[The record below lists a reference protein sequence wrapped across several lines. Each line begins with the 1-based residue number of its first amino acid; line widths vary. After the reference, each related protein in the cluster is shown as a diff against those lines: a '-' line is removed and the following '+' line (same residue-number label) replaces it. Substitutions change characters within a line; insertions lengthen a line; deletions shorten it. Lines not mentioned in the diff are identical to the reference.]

1 MRKFTRPNSSRSNSD
16 SKPFNSEGRRQ
27 DSQPSSARFERKP
40 RPDTR
45 GVDAPQKLKTF
56 APQSREMP
64 VRAIFKGRVDA
75 DSQPHIRRNNHF
87 KDRDSSLQESRGNYY
102 QDRDRDSSQQESRGN
117 YYQDRDRDS
126 SPQPTRNNFRD
137 RDSSPQPARNNFRD
151 RDSSPQPARNNFRDR
166 DSSPQPARNNF
177 RDRDNSPQP
186 ARNNFRDRDSSP
198 QESRGNYYKD
208 KDKDRDS
215 SPQESRGNYY
225 KDKDKDKDRDRDSSP
240 QEFRGNHFRDRDKDR
255 DTRPVDSASNTVVQP
270 DTDTDM
276 IYGRHAVQAAL
287 ETNQVLNRIW
297 VVPHL
302 RYDPRFHSL
311 LTEAKANG
319 SIIDEVDDLRLDY
332 ITRKANHQGVAAQV
346 SAYEYLDLSELIAKA
361 KSACEDPVIVVA
373 EGLNDPHNLG
383 AIVRTAEALGAQGMV
398 IPQRRAVGI
407 TSAVRKVAA
416 GALESLPVARVV
428 NLNRALEELKEAGF
442 WIYGT
447 AAGVGQSVETIKFSG
462 PTVLVV
468 GGEAD
473 GLSLLIQRSCDGLV
487 SIPLRGKTPSLN
499 VSVATGMA
507 LYEIYRQRG
516 PKKFHVHGS

>member
-16 SKPFNSEGRRQ
+16 SKPFKSEGRRQ

-45 GVDAPQKLKTF
+45 GVDAPQKRSTF
-56 APQSREMP
+56 APESREMP
-64 VRAIFKGRVDA
+64 VRAIFKRRVDS
-75 DSQPHIRRNNHF
+75 DSQPSLRRNNTF
-87 KDRDSSLQESRGNYY
+87 QDRDSSPQESRGNYY
-102 QDRDRDSSQQESRGN
+102 QDRDSSPQPARN
-117 YYQDRDRDS
+117 NFRDRDRDS
-126 SPQPTRNNFRD
+126 SPQPVRNNFRDRDRDRDSSPQPVRNNFRDRDRD

-151 RDSSPQPARNNFRDR
+151 RDR
-166 DSSPQPARNNF
+166 DSRA
-177 RDRDNSPQP
+177 
-186 ARNNFRDRDSSP
+186 

-208 KDKDRDS
+208 RDKD
-215 SPQESRGNYY
+215 N
-225 KDKDKDKDRDRDSSP
+225 SP

-270 DTDTDM
+270 DADTDM

-383 AIVRTAEALGAQGMV
+383 AIIRTAEALGSQGMV
-398 IPQRRAVGI
+398 IPQRRAVGV

-447 AAGVGQSVETIKFSG
+447 AAGVGQSLETVKFSG

-473 GLSLLIQRSCDGLV
+473 GLSLLIQRACDGLV
-487 SIPLRGKTPSLN
+487 SIPLRGNTPSLN

>member
-1 MRKFTRPNSSRSNSD
+1 MRKFTKPNFSRSNSD
-16 SKPFNSEGRRQ
+16 SKPFKSEGRRQ
-27 DSQPSSARFERKP
+27 DSQPSSPRFERKP

-45 GVDAPQKLKTF
+45 GVDAPQKRSTF

-64 VRAIFKGRVDA
+64 VRAIFKRRVDS
-75 DSQPHIRRNNHF
+75 DGQPDIRRNNHF
-87 KDRDSSLQESRGNYY
+87 KDRDSSP
-102 QDRDRDSSQQESRGN
+102 QESRGN

-126 SPQPTRNNFRD
+126 SPQPARNNFRDRD

-151 RDSSPQPARNNFRDR
+151 RDR

-177 RDRDNSPQP
+177 RD
-186 ARNNFRDRDSSP
+186 RDRDSSP

-208 KDKDRDS
+208 RDKD
-215 SPQESRGNYY
+215 N
-225 KDKDKDKDRDRDSSP
+225 SP

-270 DTDTDM
+270 DADTDDM

-383 AIVRTAEALGAQGMV
+383 AIIRTAEALGSQGMV

-447 AAGVGQSVETIKFSG
+447 AAGVGQSIETVKFSG

-473 GLSLLIQRSCDGLV
+473 GLSLLIQRGCDGLV
-487 SIPLRGKTPSLN
+487 SIPLRGHTPSLN

>member
-1 MRKFTRPNSSRSNSD
+1 MNASPVPTLAQQTPLKSDRPFRPNPEKCPCEQFSNGESIPTANRPPAEIISPTETETETD
-16 SKPFNSEGRRQ
+16 TAARGQPATISETETAAR
-27 DSQPSSARFERKP
+27 SQPATISE
-40 RPDTR
+40 
-45 GVDAPQKLKTF
+45 
-56 APQSREMP
+56 
-64 VRAIFKGRVDA
+64 
-75 DSQPHIRRNNHF
+75 
-87 KDRDSSLQESRGNYY
+87 
-102 QDRDRDSSQQESRGN
+102 
-117 YYQDRDRDS
+117 
-126 SPQPTRNNFRD
+126 NFRD
-137 RDSSPQPARNNFRD
+137 RDGSPQPARNNFRD
-151 RDSSPQPARNNFRDR
+151 RDGSPQPARNNFRDR
-166 DSSPQPARNNF
+166 N
-177 RDRDNSPQP
+177 
-186 ARNNFRDRDSSP
+186 RDSSP

-208 KDKDRDS
+208 RDK
-215 SPQESRGNYY
+215 N
-225 KDKDKDKDRDRDSSP
+225 RDRDSSP
-240 QEFRGNHFRDRDKDR
+240 PEFRGNHFRDRDKDR
-255 DTRPVDSASNTVVQP
+255 DTRPVDTNSNTVVQP
-270 DTDTDM
+270 DADTDDM

-287 ETNQVLNRIW
+287 ESNQVLNRIW

-346 SAYEYLDLSELIAKA
+346 SAYEYLDLSELIAQAKA
-361 KSACEDPVIVVA
+361 ACADPVIVVA

-383 AIVRTAEALGAQGMV
+383 AIIRTAEALGAQGMV

-407 TSAVRKVAA
+407 TSAVRKVSA

-447 AAGVGQSVETIKFSG
+447 AAGVGDSLETINFSG

-473 GLSLLIQRSCDGLV
+473 GLSLLIQRGCDGLV

-516 PKKFHVHGS
+516 PKKFHVHG

>member
-16 SKPFNSEGRRQ
+16 SKPFNREGGRQ

-45 GVDAPQKLKTF
+45 GIDAPQKRSTF
-56 APQSREMP
+56 SSQSREMP
-64 VRAIFKGRVDA
+64 VRSIYKRNVDGDSQPSLRKNHYKDRDA
-75 DSQPHIRRNNHF
+75 DSSP
-87 KDRDSSLQESRGNYY
+87 QESRGNYY
-102 QDRDRDSSQQESRGN
+102 RDRD
-117 YYQDRDRDS
+117 
-126 SPQPTRNNFRD
+126 RD

-151 RDSSPQPARNNFRDR
+151 RDRDRDSSPQPPRNNFRDRDRDTDGYSSPQPPRNNFRDRDRDRDTDRSSSPQPARNNFRDR
-166 DSSPQPARNNF
+166 DRSSSPQPARNNF
-177 RDRDNSPQP
+177 RDRN
-186 ARNNFRDRDSSP
+186 RDSSP

-208 KDKDRDS
+208 RDKSS
-215 SPQESRGNYY
+215 SP
-225 KDKDKDKDRDRDSSP
+225 P
-240 QEFRGNHFRDRDKDR
+240 EFRGNHFRDRDKDR
-255 DTRPVDSASNTVVQP
+255 DTRPVDTASNTVVQP
-270 DTDTDM
+270 DADTDDM

-287 ETNQVLNRIW
+287 EANQVLNRIW

-346 SAYEYLDLSELIAKA
+346 SAYEYLDLSELIAQAKA
-361 KSACEDPVIVVA
+361 ACEDPVIVVA

-383 AIVRTAEALGAQGMV
+383 AIIRTAEALGAQGMV
-398 IPQRRAVGI
+398 IPQRRAVGV

-416 GALESLPVARVV
+416 GALESLPVSRVV

-447 AAGVGQSVETIKFSG
+447 AAGVGDSVEKINFSG

-473 GLSLLIQRSCDGLV
+473 GLSLLIQRGCDGLV

>member
-16 SKPFNSEGRRQ
+16 SKPWSSEGRRQ

-45 GVDAPQKLKTF
+45 PTDAPQKRSTF
-56 APQSREMP
+56 SPQSREMP
-64 VRAIFKGRVDA
+64 VRAIFKRRVDS
-75 DSQPHIRRNNHF
+75 DSQPTGRNNF
-87 KDRDSSLQESRGNYY
+87 P
-102 QDRDRDSSQQESRGN
+102 DRDRDGDG
-117 YYQDRDRDS
+117 YS
-126 SPQPTRNNFRD
+126 SPR
-137 RDSSPQPARNNFRD
+137 PARNNFRD

-166 DSSPQPARNNF
+166 DGSPQPARNNF
-177 RDRDNSPQP
+177 RDRDGSPQP
-186 ARNNFRDRDSSP
+186 ARNNFRDRDGSPQPARNNFRDRNRDSSP

-208 KDKDRDS
+208 RDK
-215 SPQESRGNYY
+215 N
-225 KDKDKDKDRDRDSSP
+225 RDRDSSP
-240 QEFRGNHFRDRDKDR
+240 PEFRGNHFRDRDKDR
-255 DTRPVDSASNTVVQP
+255 DTRPVDTNSNTVVQP
-270 DTDTDM
+270 DADTDDM

-287 ETNQVLNRIW
+287 ESNQVLNRIW

-346 SAYEYLDLSELIAKA
+346 SAYEYLDLSELIAQAKA
-361 KSACEDPVIVVA
+361 ACADPVIVVA

-383 AIVRTAEALGAQGMV
+383 AIIRTAEALGAQGMV

-407 TSAVRKVAA
+407 TSAVRKVSA

-447 AAGVGQSVETIKFSG
+447 AAGVGDSLETINFSG

-473 GLSLLIQRSCDGLV
+473 GLSLLIQRGCDGLV

-516 PKKFHVHGS
+516 PKKFHVHG

>member
-1 MRKFTRPNSSRSNSD
+1 MRKFTKPNFSRSNSD
-16 SKPFNSEGRRQ
+16 SKPFKSEGRRQ
-27 DSQPSSARFERKP
+27 DSQPSSPRFERKP

-45 GVDAPQKLKTF
+45 GVDAPQKRSTF

-64 VRAIFKGRVDA
+64 VRAIFKRRA
-75 DSQPHIRRNNHF
+75 DSDGQPDIRRNNHF
-87 KDRDSSLQESRGNYY
+87 KDRDSSP
-102 QDRDRDSSQQESRGN
+102 QESRGN

-126 SPQPTRNNFRD
+126 SPQPARNNFRDRDRDSSPQPARNDFRDRD

-151 RDSSPQPARNNFRDR
+151 RDR

-177 RDRDNSPQP
+177 RDRDRDSSPQP

-208 KDKDRDS
+208 RDKD
-215 SPQESRGNYY
+215 N
-225 KDKDKDKDRDRDSSP
+225 SP

-270 DTDTDM
+270 DADTDDM

-383 AIVRTAEALGAQGMV
+383 AIIRTAEALGSQGMV

-447 AAGVGQSVETIKFSG
+447 AAGVGQSIETVKFSG

-473 GLSLLIQRSCDGLV
+473 GLSLLIQRGCDGLV
-487 SIPLRGKTPSLN
+487 SIPLRGHTPSLN

>member
-16 SKPFNSEGRRQ
+16 SKPFKSEGRRQ
-27 DSQPSSARFERKP
+27 DSQPSSPRFERKP

-45 GVDAPQKLKTF
+45 GVDAPQKRSTF

-64 VRAIFKGRVDA
+64 VRAIFKRRVDS
-75 DSQPHIRRNNHF
+75 DGQPDIRKNNHF
-87 KDRDSSLQESRGNYY
+87 KDRDSSP
-102 QDRDRDSSQQESRGN
+102 QESRGN

-126 SPQPTRNNFRD
+126 SPQPARNNFRDRD

-151 RDSSPQPARNNFRDR
+151 RDRDRDR

-177 RDRDNSPQP
+177 RDRDRDRDSSPQP
-186 ARNNFRDRDSSP
+186 ARNNFRDRNSSP

-208 KDKDRDS
+208 RDKD
-215 SPQESRGNYY
+215 N
-225 KDKDKDKDRDRDSSP
+225 SP

-255 DTRPVDSASNTVVQP
+255 DTRPVDTASNTVVQP
-270 DTDTDM
+270 DADTDDM

-346 SAYEYLDLSELIAKA
+346 SAYEYLDLGELIAKA

-383 AIVRTAEALGAQGMV
+383 AIIRTAEALGSQGMV
-398 IPQRRAVGI
+398 IPQRRAVGV

-447 AAGVGQSVETIKFSG
+447 AAGVGQSIETVKFSG

-473 GLSLLIQRSCDGLV
+473 GLSLLIQRGCDGLV
-487 SIPLRGKTPSLN
+487 SIPLRGHTPSLN

>member
-1 MRKFTRPNSSRSNSD
+1 MRKFTKPNSSRSNSD
-16 SKPFNSEGRRQ
+16 SKPFRSEGRRQ
-27 DSQPSSARFERKP
+27 DSQSSSPRFERKP
-40 RPDTR
+40 SPDTR
-45 GVDAPQKLKTF
+45 GVEAPQKRSTF
-56 APQSREMP
+56 SPQSREMP
-64 VRAIFKGRVDA
+64 VRAIFKRNVDG
-75 DSQPHIRRNNHF
+75 DGQPSARRQF
-87 KDRDSSLQESRGNYY
+87 KDRDGDSSPQESRGNFYR
-102 QDRDRDSSQQESRGN
+102 DRDRD
-117 YYQDRDRDS
+117 RDGERDGY
-126 SPQPTRNNFRD
+126 
-137 RDSSPQPARNNFRD
+137 SSPQPARNNFRD

-177 RDRDNSPQP
+177 RDRDRDGYSSPQP
-186 ARNNFRDRDSSP
+186 ARNNFRDRDRDGYSSP
-198 QESRGNYYKD
+198 QPARNNFRDRDRD
-208 KDKDRDS
+208 KNRDS
-215 SPQESRGNYY
+215 SPQDSRGNFY
-225 KDKDKDKDRDRDSSP
+225 KDRDKDKNRDGDSSP
-240 QEFRGNHFRDRDKDR
+240 REFRGYHFRDRDKET
-255 DTRPVDSASNTVVQP
+255 DTRPVDTASNTVVQP
-270 DTDTDM
+270 DANTDDM

-287 ETNQVLNRIW
+287 ESNQVLNRIW

-346 SAYEYLDLSELIAKA
+346 SAYEYLDLSELIANAKA
-361 KSACEDPVIVVA
+361 ACPDPVIVVA

-383 AIVRTAEALGAQGMV
+383 AIVRTAEALGTQGIV

-416 GALESLPVARVV
+416 GALENLPVARVV

-447 AAGVGQSVETIKFSG
+447 AAGVGDSVETIKFSG

-473 GLSLLIQRSCDGLV
+473 GLSLLIQRGCDGLV

-516 PKKFHVHGS
+516 PKKFYVHGS

>member
-16 SKPFNSEGRRQ
+16 SKPFKSEGRRQ

-45 GVDAPQKLKTF
+45 GVDAPQKRSTF

-64 VRAIFKGRVDA
+64 VRAIFKRRVDS

-87 KDRDSSLQESRGNYY
+87 KDRDSSP
-102 QDRDRDSSQQESRGN
+102 QESRGN

-126 SPQPTRNNFRD
+126 SPQ
-137 RDSSPQPARNNFRD
+137 
-151 RDSSPQPARNNFRDR
+151 
-166 DSSPQPARNNF
+166 
-177 RDRDNSPQP
+177 
-186 ARNNFRDRDSSP
+186 
-198 QESRGNYYKD
+198 ESRGNYYQ
-208 KDKDRDS
+208 DR
-215 SPQESRGNYY
+215 
-225 KDKDKDKDRDRDSSP
+225 DRDRDSSP

-346 SAYEYLDLSELIAKA
+346 SAYEYLDLTELIAKA

-383 AIVRTAEALGAQGMV
+383 AIVRTAEALGVQGMV

-473 GLSLLIQRSCDGLV
+473 GLSLLIQRGCDGLV

>member
-1 MRKFTRPNSSRSNSD
+1 MRKFTKPNFSRSNSD
-16 SKPFNSEGRRQ
+16 SKPFKSEGRRQ
-27 DSQPSSARFERKP
+27 DSQPSSPRFERKP

-45 GVDAPQKLKTF
+45 PGDAPQKRSTF

-64 VRAIFKGRVDA
+64 VRAIFKRRVDS
-75 DSQPHIRRNNHF
+75 DSQPEIRRNNHF
-87 KDRDSSLQESRGNYY
+87 KDRDSSP
-102 QDRDRDSSQQESRGN
+102 QESRGN

-126 SPQPTRNNFRD
+126 SPQPARNNFRDRD

-151 RDSSPQPARNNFRDR
+151 RN
-166 DSSPQPARNNF
+166 
-177 RDRDNSPQP
+177 
-186 ARNNFRDRDSSP
+186 RDSSP

-208 KDKDRDS
+208 RDKD
-215 SPQESRGNYY
+215 N
-225 KDKDKDKDRDRDSSP
+225 SP

-255 DTRPVDSASNTVVQP
+255 DTRPVDTASNTVVQP
-270 DTDTDM
+270 DADTDDM

-383 AIVRTAEALGAQGMV
+383 AIIRTAEALGSQGMV

-447 AAGVGQSVETIKFSG
+447 AAGVGQSIETVKFSG

-473 GLSLLIQRSCDGLV
+473 GLSLLIQRGCDGLV
-487 SIPLRGKTPSLN
+487 SIPLRGHTPSLN

>member
-16 SKPFNSEGRRQ
+16 SKPFKSEGRRQ
-27 DSQPSSARFERKP
+27 DSQPSSPRFERKP

-45 GVDAPQKLKTF
+45 GVDAPQKRSTF

-64 VRAIFKGRVDA
+64 VRAIFKRRVDA
-75 DSQPHIRRNNHF
+75 DGQPEIRRNNHF
-87 KDRDSSLQESRGNYY
+87 KDRDSSP
-102 QDRDRDSSQQESRGN
+102 QESRGN

-126 SPQPTRNNFRD
+126 SPQPARNNFRDRDRDSSPQPVRNNFRDRDRDRD

-151 RDSSPQPARNNFRDR
+151 RDR

-177 RDRDNSPQP
+177 RDRN
-186 ARNNFRDRDSSP
+186 RDSSP

-208 KDKDRDS
+208 RDKD
-215 SPQESRGNYY
+215 N
-225 KDKDKDKDRDRDSSP
+225 SP

-255 DTRPVDSASNTVVQP
+255 DTRPVDTASNTVVQP
-270 DTDTDM
+270 DADTDDM

-383 AIVRTAEALGAQGMV
+383 AIIRTAEALGAQGMV

-447 AAGVGQSVETIKFSG
+447 AAGVGDSVETVKFSG

-473 GLSLLIQRSCDGLV
+473 GLSLLIQRGCDGLV
-487 SIPLRGKTPSLN
+487 SIPLRGHTPSLN

>member
-1 MRKFTRPNSSRSNSD
+1 MRKFTKPSSSRSNSD
-16 SKPFNSEGRRQ
+16 SKPFKSEGRRQ
-27 DSQPSSARFERKP
+27 DSQPSSPRFERKP

-45 GVDAPQKLKTF
+45 GVDAPQKRSTF

-64 VRAIFKGRVDA
+64 VRAIFKRRA
-75 DSQPHIRRNNHF
+75 NSDSQPEIRRNNHF
-87 KDRDSSLQESRGNYY
+87 KDRDSSPQESRGNYY
-102 QDRDRDSSQQESRGN
+102 QDRDRDRDSSPQPVRN
-117 YYQDRDRDS
+117 NFRDRDS
-126 SPQPTRNNFRD
+126 SPQPVRNNFRDRDSSPQPVRNNFRD

-151 RDSSPQPARNNFRDR
+151 RDSSPQESRGNYYKD
-166 DSSPQPARNNF
+166 
-177 RDRDNSPQP
+177 
-186 ARNNFRDRDSSP
+186 RDRDSSP
-198 QESRGNYYKD
+198 QESRGNYY
-208 KDKDRDS
+208 
-215 SPQESRGNYY
+215 
-225 KDKDKDKDRDRDSSP
+225 KDKDRDRDSSP

-255 DTRPVDSASNTVVQP
+255 DTRPVDTASNTVVQP

-383 AIVRTAEALGAQGMV
+383 AIIRTAEALGSQGMV

-447 AAGVGQSVETIKFSG
+447 AAGVGDSVETIKFSG

-473 GLSLLIQRSCDGLV
+473 GLSLLIQRGCDGLV

>member
-1 MRKFTRPNSSRSNSD
+1 MRKFTKPNFSRSSRPNSD
-16 SKPFNSEGRRQ
+16 SKPFKSEGRRQ
-27 DSQPSSARFERKP
+27 DSPPSFPRFERKP
-40 RPDTR
+40 RPDSR
-45 GVDAPQKLKTF
+45 PGVDAPQKRSTF
-56 APQSREMP
+56 SPQSREMP
-64 VRAIFKGRVDA
+64 VRSVFKRRVDS
-75 DSQPHIRRNNHF
+75 DSQPSIRRNNF
-87 KDRDSSLQESRGNYY
+87 
-102 QDRDRDSSQQESRGN
+102 QDRD
-117 YYQDRDRDS
+117 
-126 SPQPTRNNFRD
+126 RD

-151 RDSSPQPARNNFRDR
+151 RDSSPQESRGNFYKDRN
-166 DSSPQPARNNF
+166 
-177 RDRDNSPQP
+177 
-186 ARNNFRDRDSSP
+186 RDSSP
-198 QESRGNYYKD
+198 QESRGNYY
-208 KDKDRDS
+208 
-215 SPQESRGNYY
+215 
-225 KDKDKDKDRDRDSSP
+225 KDRDRDSSP

-255 DTRPVDSASNTVVQP
+255 DTRPVDSFSNTVVQP
-270 DTDTDM
+270 DADSDM

-287 ETNQVLNRIW
+287 EANQVINRIW

-346 SAYEYLDLSELIAKA
+346 SAHEYLDLSELIAKA
-361 KSACEDPVIVVA
+361 KSACADPVIVVA

-383 AIVRTAEALGAQGMV
+383 AIIRTAEALGTQGMV

-447 AAGVGQSVETIKFSG
+447 AAGVGDSLETVKFSG

-473 GLSLLIQRSCDGLV
+473 GLSLLIQRGCDGLV
-487 SIPLRGKTPSLN
+487 SIPLRGNTPSLN

>member
-16 SKPFNSEGRRQ
+16 SKPFQSEGRRQ
-27 DSQPSSARFERKP
+27 DSQPSSSRFERKP

-45 GVDAPQKLKTF
+45 GVDAPQKRSTF

-64 VRAIFKGRVDA
+64 VRAIFKRRVDS
-75 DSQPHIRRNNHF
+75 DSQPDIRRNNHF
-87 KDRDSSLQESRGNYY
+87 TDRDSSP
-102 QDRDRDSSQQESRGN
+102 QESRGN

-126 SPQPTRNNFRD
+126 SPQPARHNFRDRNRD
-137 RDSSPQPARNNFRD
+137 RDSSPQPARHNFRDRD
-151 RDSSPQPARNNFRDR
+151 RDSSPQPARHNFRDR
-166 DSSPQPARNNF
+166 D
-177 RDRDNSPQP
+177 
-186 ARNNFRDRDSSP
+186 RDRDSSP
-198 QESRGNYYKD
+198 QESRSNYY
-208 KDKDRDS
+208 
-215 SPQESRGNYY
+215 
-225 KDKDKDKDRDRDSSP
+225 KDRDRDSSP

-255 DTRPVDSASNTVVQP
+255 DTRPVDTASNTVVQP
-270 DTDTDM
+270 DADTDDM

-383 AIVRTAEALGAQGMV
+383 AIIRTAEALGAQGMV

-447 AAGVGQSVETIKFSG
+447 AAGVGQSLETVNFSG
-462 PTVLVV
+462 ATVLVV

-473 GLSLLIQRSCDGLV
+473 GLSLLIQRGCDGLV
-487 SIPLRGKTPSLN
+487 SIPLRGHTPSLN

-516 PKKFHVHGS
+516 PKKFHVHRS

>member
-16 SKPFNSEGRRQ
+16 SKPFKSEGRRQ

-45 GVDAPQKLKTF
+45 GVDAPQKRSTL

-64 VRAIFKGRVDA
+64 VRAIFKRRVDA

-87 KDRDSSLQESRGNYY
+87 KDRDSSPQESRGNYY
-102 QDRDRDSSQQESRGN
+102 KDKN
-117 YYQDRDRDS
+117 
-126 SPQPTRNNFRD
+126 
-137 RDSSPQPARNNFRD
+137 
-151 RDSSPQPARNNFRDR
+151 
-166 DSSPQPARNNF
+166 
-177 RDRDNSPQP
+177 
-186 ARNNFRDRDSSP
+186 RDRDSSP

-208 KDKDRDS
+208 KDKDR
-215 SPQESRGNYY
+215 
-225 KDKDKDKDRDRDSSP
+225 DRDRDSSP

-255 DTRPVDSASNTVVQP
+255 DSRPVDSASNTVVQP

-346 SAYEYLDLSELIAKA
+346 SAYEYLDLTELIAKA

-383 AIVRTAEALGAQGMV
+383 AIVRTAEALGCQGMV

-447 AAGVGQSVETIKFSG
+447 AAGVGDSVETIKFSG

-473 GLSLLIQRSCDGLV
+473 GLSLLIQRGCDGLV

>member
-1 MRKFTRPNSSRSNSD
+1 MRKFTKPNFSRSNSD
-16 SKPFNSEGRRQ
+16 SKPFKSEGRRQ
-27 DSQPSSARFERKP
+27 DSQPSSPRFERKP

-45 GVDAPQKLKTF
+45 GVDAPQKRSTF

-64 VRAIFKGRVDA
+64 VRAIFKRRVDS
-75 DSQPHIRRNNHF
+75 DSQPEIRRNNHF
-87 KDRDSSLQESRGNYY
+87 KDRDSSP
-102 QDRDRDSSQQESRGN
+102 QESRGN

-126 SPQPTRNNFRD
+126 SPQPARNNFRDRD

-151 RDSSPQPARNNFRDR
+151 RDRDSSPQPARNNFRDRDRDRDR

-177 RDRDNSPQP
+177 RDRN
-186 ARNNFRDRDSSP
+186 RDSSP

-208 KDKDRDS
+208 RDKD
-215 SPQESRGNYY
+215 N
-225 KDKDKDKDRDRDSSP
+225 SP

-255 DTRPVDSASNTVVQP
+255 DTRPVDTASNTVVQP
-270 DTDTDM
+270 DADTDDM

-383 AIVRTAEALGAQGMV
+383 AIIRTAEALGSQGMV

-447 AAGVGQSVETIKFSG
+447 AAGVGQSIETVKFSG

-473 GLSLLIQRSCDGLV
+473 GLSLLIQRGCDGLV
-487 SIPLRGKTPSLN
+487 SIPLRGQTPSLN

>member
-1 MRKFTRPNSSRSNSD
+1 LIRQFFCFANQKSQIKNRFDCHKKPMRKFTRPNSSRSNSD
-16 SKPFNSEGRRQ
+16 SKPFKSEGRRQ

-40 RPDTR
+40 RPETR
-45 GVDAPQKLKTF
+45 GVDAPQKRSTF

-87 KDRDSSLQESRGNYY
+87 KDRDSSP
-102 QDRDRDSSQQESRGN
+102 QESRGN

-126 SPQPTRNNFRD
+126 SPQESRGNYYQDRD

-177 RDRDNSPQP
+177 RDRD
-186 ARNNFRDRDSSP
+186 SSP

-208 KDKDRDS
+208 KDR
-215 SPQESRGNYY
+215 
-225 KDKDKDKDRDRDSSP
+225 DRDRDSSP
-240 QEFRGNHFRDRDKDR
+240 QEFRGSHFRDRDKDR

-346 SAYEYLDLSELIAKA
+346 SAYEYLDLTELIAKA

-383 AIVRTAEALGAQGMV
+383 AIVRTAEALGCQGMV

-473 GLSLLIQRSCDGLV
+473 GLSLLIQRGCDGLV

>member
-1 MRKFTRPNSSRSNSD
+1 MRKFTRPNFSRPNSD
-16 SKPFNSEGRRQ
+16 SKPFKSEGRRQ
-27 DSQPSSARFERKP
+27 DSQPSSPRFERKP

-45 GVDAPQKLKTF
+45 GVDAPQKRSTF
-56 APQSREMP
+56 SPQPREMP
-64 VRAIFKGRVDA
+64 VVRSIFKRRVDS
-75 DSQPHIRRNNHF
+75 DSQPSILRNNPF
-87 KDRDSSLQESRGNYY
+87 KDRDGDG
-102 QDRDRDSSQQESRGN
+102 DRDG
-117 YYQDRDRDS
+117 Y
-126 SPQPTRNNFRD
+126 
-137 RDSSPQPARNNFRD
+137 SSPQPARNNFRD

-166 DSSPQPARNNF
+166 DSSPQE
-177 RDRDNSPQP
+177 S
-186 ARNNFRDRDSSP
+186 RNNFRDRDSSP
-198 QESRGNYYKD
+198 QESRGNFYKD
-208 KDKDRDS
+208 RNRDS

-225 KDKDKDKDRDRDSSP
+225 KDRDNDRDSSP
-240 QEFRGNHFRDRDKDR
+240 PEFRGNHFRDRDKDR

-270 DTDTDM
+270 DTDSDM

-287 ETNQVLNRIW
+287 ETNQVINRIW

-361 KSACEDPVIVVA
+361 KSACADPVIVVA

-383 AIVRTAEALGAQGMV
+383 AIIRTAEALGTQGMV

-447 AAGVGQSVETIKFSG
+447 AAGVGDSVETIKFSG

-473 GLSLLIQRSCDGLV
+473 GLSLLIQRGCDGLV
-487 SIPLRGKTPSLN
+487 SIPLRGNTPSLN

>member
-1 MRKFTRPNSSRSNSD
+1 MRKFTKPNFSRSNSD
-16 SKPFNSEGRRQ
+16 SKPFKSEGRRQ
-27 DSQPSSARFERKP
+27 DSQPSSPRFERKP

-45 GVDAPQKLKTF
+45 GVDAPQKRSTF

-64 VRAIFKGRVDA
+64 VRAIFKRRVDS
-75 DSQPHIRRNNHF
+75 DGQPDIRRNNYF
-87 KDRDSSLQESRGNYY
+87 KDRDSSP
-102 QDRDRDSSQQESRGN
+102 QESRGN

-126 SPQPTRNNFRD
+126 SPQPARNNFRDRD

-151 RDSSPQPARNNFRDR
+151 RDR

-177 RDRDNSPQP
+177 RD
-186 ARNNFRDRDSSP
+186 RDRDSSP

-208 KDKDRDS
+208 RDKD
-215 SPQESRGNYY
+215 N
-225 KDKDKDKDRDRDSSP
+225 SP

-270 DTDTDM
+270 DADTDDM

-383 AIVRTAEALGAQGMV
+383 AIIRTAEALGSQGMV

-447 AAGVGQSVETIKFSG
+447 AAGVGQSIETVKFSG

-473 GLSLLIQRSCDGLV
+473 GLSLLIQRGCDGLV
-487 SIPLRGKTPSLN
+487 SIPLRGNTPSLN

>member
-1 MRKFTRPNSSRSNSD
+1 MRKFTKPNFSRSNSD
-16 SKPFNSEGRRQ
+16 SKPFKSEGRRQ
-27 DSQPSSARFERKP
+27 DSQPSSPRFERKP

-45 GVDAPQKLKTF
+45 GVDAPQKRSTF

-64 VRAIFKGRVDA
+64 VRAIFKRRSDA
-75 DSQPHIRRNNHF
+75 DGQPEIRRNNHF
-87 KDRDSSLQESRGNYY
+87 KDRDSSPQESRGNYY
-102 QDRDRDSSQQESRGN
+102 QDRDS
-117 YYQDRDRDS
+117 S
-126 SPQPTRNNFRD
+126 SPQPARNNFRDRDRD

-151 RDSSPQPARNNFRDR
+151 RDR

-177 RDRDNSPQP
+177 RDRN
-186 ARNNFRDRDSSP
+186 RDSSP

-208 KDKDRDS
+208 RDKD
-215 SPQESRGNYY
+215 N
-225 KDKDKDKDRDRDSSP
+225 SP

-255 DTRPVDSASNTVVQP
+255 DTRPIDSASNTVVQP
-270 DTDTDM
+270 DADTDDM

-383 AIVRTAEALGAQGMV
+383 AIIRTAEALGSQGMV

-447 AAGVGQSVETIKFSG
+447 AAGVGQSVETVKFSG

-473 GLSLLIQRSCDGLV
+473 GLSLLIQRGCDGLV
-487 SIPLRGKTPSLN
+487 SIPLRGHTPSLN

>member
-16 SKPFNSEGRRQ
+16 SKPFKSEGRRQ
-27 DSQPSSARFERKP
+27 DSQPSSPRFERKP

-45 GVDAPQKLKTF
+45 GVDAPQKRSTF

-64 VRAIFKGRVDA
+64 VRAIFKRRVDA
-75 DSQPHIRRNNHF
+75 DSQPEIRRNNHF
-87 KDRDSSLQESRGNYY
+87 KDRDSSPQESRGNYY
-102 QDRDRDSSQQESRGN
+102 QDRDSSPQPARNSFR
-117 YYQDRDRDS
+117 DRDRDS
-126 SPQPTRNNFRD
+126 SPQPARNSFRDRD

-151 RDSSPQPARNNFRDR
+151 RDR
-166 DSSPQPARNNF
+166 DSSPQR
-177 RDRDNSPQP
+177 

-208 KDKDRDS
+208 RDKD
-215 SPQESRGNYY
+215 N
-225 KDKDKDKDRDRDSSP
+225 SP

-255 DTRPVDSASNTVVQP
+255 DTRPVDTASNTVVQP
-270 DTDTDM
+270 DADTDDM

-383 AIVRTAEALGAQGMV
+383 AIIRTAEALGSQGMV

-447 AAGVGQSVETIKFSG
+447 AAGVGQSIETVKFSG

-473 GLSLLIQRSCDGLV
+473 GLSLLIQRGCDGLV
-487 SIPLRGKTPSLN
+487 SIPLRGHTPSLN

>member
-1 MRKFTRPNSSRSNSD
+1 MRKFTKPNFSRSSRPNSD
-16 SKPFNSEGRRQ
+16 SKPFKSEGRRQ
-27 DSQPSSARFERKP
+27 DSPPSFPRFERKP
-40 RPDTR
+40 RPDSR
-45 GVDAPQKLKTF
+45 PGVDAPQKRSTF
-56 APQSREMP
+56 SPQSREMP
-64 VRAIFKGRVDA
+64 VRSVFKRRPDS
-75 DSQPHIRRNNHF
+75 DSQPSIRRNNPF
-87 KDRDSSLQESRGNYY
+87 KDRDGE
-102 QDRDRDSSQQESRGN
+102 RDGYS
-117 YYQDRDRDS
+117 
-126 SPQPTRNNFRD
+126 
-137 RDSSPQPARNNFRD
+137 
-151 RDSSPQPARNNFRDR
+151 
-166 DSSPQPARNNF
+166 
-177 RDRDNSPQP
+177 SPQP

-198 QESRGNYYKD
+198 QESRGNFYKD
-208 KDKDRDS
+208 RNRDS
-215 SPQESRGNYY
+215 SPQESRGNFY
-225 KDKDKDKDRDRDSSP
+225 KDRDKDRDRDSSP

-270 DTDTDM
+270 DADSDM

-287 ETNQVLNRIW
+287 EANQVINRIW

-346 SAYEYLDLSELIAKA
+346 SAHEYLDLSQLIAKA
-361 KSACEDPVIVVA
+361 KSACADPVIVVA

-383 AIVRTAEALGAQGMV
+383 AIIRTAEALGTQGMV

-447 AAGVGQSVETIKFSG
+447 AAGVGDSVETIKFSG

-487 SIPLRGKTPSLN
+487 SIPLRGNTPSLN

>member
-1 MRKFTRPNSSRSNSD
+1 MRKFTRPNSSRPNSD
-16 SKPFNSEGRRQ
+16 SKPFKSEGGRQ
-27 DSQPSSARFERKP
+27 DSQPSSPRFERKP

-45 GVDAPQKLKTF
+45 SVDAPQKRSAF
-56 APQSREMP
+56 SGRSGEMP
-64 VRAIFKGRVDA
+64 VRAIFKRRVDS
-75 DSQPHIRRNNHF
+75 DSLRDIRRNNHF
-87 KDRDSSLQESRGNYY
+87 KDRDSSP
-102 QDRDRDSSQQESRGN
+102 QESRGN

-126 SPQPTRNNFRD
+126 SPQPARNNFKDRD
-137 RDSSPQPARNNFRD
+137 RDSNPQPARNNFKDRD
-151 RDSSPQPARNNFRDR
+151 RDSN
-166 DSSPQPARNNF
+166 
-177 RDRDNSPQP
+177 PQP

-208 KDKDRDS
+208 RDRNS

-225 KDKDKDKDRDRDSSP
+225 KDRDKDRDSSP

-255 DTRPVDSASNTVVQP
+255 DTRPVDTASNTVVQP

-383 AIVRTAEALGAQGMV
+383 AIVRTAEALGTQGMV

-442 WIYGT
+442 WIYGA
-447 AAGVGQSVETIKFSG
+447 AAGVGQSLDTIKFSG

-473 GLSLLIQRSCDGLV
+473 GLSLLIQRGCDGLV
-487 SIPLRGKTPSLN
+487 SIPLRGNTPSLN

>member
-1 MRKFTRPNSSRSNSD
+1 D
-16 SKPFNSEGRRQ
+16 
-27 DSQPSSARFERKP
+27 
-40 RPDTR
+40 
-45 GVDAPQKLKTF
+45 
-56 APQSREMP
+56 
-64 VRAIFKGRVDA
+64 
-75 DSQPHIRRNNHF
+75 
-87 KDRDSSLQESRGNYY
+87 
-102 QDRDRDSSQQESRGN
+102 
-117 YYQDRDRDS
+117 
-126 SPQPTRNNFRD
+126 RD

-151 RDSSPQPARNNFRDR
+151 RDR
-166 DSSPQPARNNF
+166 DSR
-177 RDRDNSPQP
+177 
-186 ARNNFRDRDSSP
+186 P

-208 KDKDRDS
+208 
-215 SPQESRGNYY
+215 
-225 KDKDKDKDRDRDSSP
+225 RDRDKDNSP

-270 DTDTDM
+270 DADTDDM

-383 AIVRTAEALGAQGMV
+383 AIIRTAEALGSQGMV

-447 AAGVGQSVETIKFSG
+447 AAGVGQSIETVKFSG

-473 GLSLLIQRSCDGLV
+473 GLSLLIQRGCDGLV
-487 SIPLRGKTPSLN
+487 SIPLRGHTPSLN

>member
-16 SKPFNSEGRRQ
+16 SKPFKSEGRRQ

-45 GVDAPQKLKTF
+45 GVDAPQKRSTF

-64 VRAIFKGRVDA
+64 VRAIFKRRVDS
-75 DSQPHIRRNNHF
+75 DSQPSFRRNNTF
-87 KDRDSSLQESRGNYY
+87 QDRDSSPQESRGNYY
-102 QDRDRDSSQQESRGN
+102 QDRD
-117 YYQDRDRDS
+117 S
-126 SPQPTRNNFRD
+126 SPQPARNNYQDRD

-151 RDSSPQPARNNFRDR
+151 RDR

-177 RDRDNSPQP
+177 RDRDRDSSQQP
-186 ARNNFRDRDSSP
+186 ARNNFRDRDSRP

-208 KDKDRDS
+208 RDKD
-215 SPQESRGNYY
+215 N
-225 KDKDKDKDRDRDSSP
+225 SP

-255 DTRPVDSASNTVVQP
+255 DTRPVDTASNTVVQP
-270 DTDTDM
+270 DADTDDM

-383 AIVRTAEALGAQGMV
+383 AIIRTAEALGTQGMV

-447 AAGVGQSVETIKFSG
+447 AAGVGESVETVKFSG

-473 GLSLLIQRSCDGLV
+473 GLSLLIQRGCDGLV
-487 SIPLRGKTPSLN
+487 SIPLRGHTPSLN

>member
-16 SKPFNSEGRRQ
+16 SKPFKSEGRRQ
-27 DSQPSSARFERKP
+27 DSQPSSPRFERKP

-45 GVDAPQKLKTF
+45 GVDAPQKRSTF

-64 VRAIFKGRVDA
+64 VRAIFKRRVDA
-75 DSQPHIRRNNHF
+75 DSQPEIRRNNHF
-87 KDRDSSLQESRGNYY
+87 KDRDSSPQESRGNYY
-102 QDRDRDSSQQESRGN
+102 QDRDSSPQPARNSFR
-117 YYQDRDRDS
+117 DRDRDS
-126 SPQPTRNNFRD
+126 SPQPARNSFRD
-137 RDSSPQPARNNFRD
+137 RDRDRDRSPQPARNNFRD
-151 RDSSPQPARNNFRDR
+151 RDR
-166 DSSPQPARNNF
+166 DSSPQR
-177 RDRDNSPQP
+177 

-208 KDKDRDS
+208 RDKD
-215 SPQESRGNYY
+215 N
-225 KDKDKDKDRDRDSSP
+225 SP

-255 DTRPVDSASNTVVQP
+255 DTRPVDTASNTVVQP
-270 DTDTDM
+270 DADTDDM

-383 AIVRTAEALGAQGMV
+383 AIIRTAEALGSQGMV

-447 AAGVGQSVETIKFSG
+447 AAGVGQSIETVKFSG

-473 GLSLLIQRSCDGLV
+473 GLSLLIQRGCDGLV
-487 SIPLRGKTPSLN
+487 SIPLRGHTPSLN

>member
-1 MRKFTRPNSSRSNSD
+1 MRKFTKPNFSRSNSD
-16 SKPFNSEGRRQ
+16 SKPFKSEGRRQ
-27 DSQPSSARFERKP
+27 DSQPSSPRFERKP

-45 GVDAPQKLKTF
+45 GVDAPQKRSTF

-64 VRAIFKGRVDA
+64 VRAIFKRRVDA
-75 DSQPHIRRNNHF
+75 DSQPEIRRNNHF
-87 KDRDSSLQESRGNYY
+87 KDRDSSP
-102 QDRDRDSSQQESRGN
+102 QESRGN

-126 SPQPTRNNFRD
+126 SPQPARNNFRDRD

-151 RDSSPQPARNNFRDR
+151 RDRDSSPQPARNNFRDRDRDR

-177 RDRDNSPQP
+177 RDRN
-186 ARNNFRDRDSSP
+186 RDSSP

-208 KDKDRDS
+208 RDKD
-215 SPQESRGNYY
+215 N
-225 KDKDKDKDRDRDSSP
+225 SP

-255 DTRPVDSASNTVVQP
+255 DTRPVDTASNTVVQP
-270 DTDTDM
+270 DADTDDM

-383 AIVRTAEALGAQGMV
+383 AIIRTAEALGSQGMV

-447 AAGVGQSVETIKFSG
+447 AAGVGQSIETVKFSG

-473 GLSLLIQRSCDGLV
+473 GLSLLIQRGCDGLV
-487 SIPLRGKTPSLN
+487 SIPLRGNTPSLN

>member
-1 MRKFTRPNSSRSNSD
+1 MRKFTKPNSSRSHSD
-16 SKPFNSEGRRQ
+16 SKPFKSEGRRQ
-27 DSQPSSARFERKP
+27 DSEPSSPRFERKP
-40 RPDTR
+40 RPDT
-45 GVDAPQKLKTF
+45 GGIDAPQKRSTF
-56 APQSREMP
+56 SPQSREMP
-64 VRAIFKGRVDA
+64 VRAIFKRRVDS
-75 DSQPHIRRNNHF
+75 DSQPSLRRNNPF
-87 KDRDSSLQESRGNYY
+87 QDRDSSP
-102 QDRDRDSSQQESRGN
+102 QESRGN

-126 SPQPTRNNFRD
+126 SPQPVRNNFTDRDRDRDSSPQPARNNFRNRDRD

-151 RDSSPQPARNNFRDR
+151 RDRDR
-166 DSSPQPARNNF
+166 DSSPQ
-177 RDRDNSPQP
+177 Q
-186 ARNNFRDRDSSP
+186 
-198 QESRGNYYKD
+198 SRGNYYKD
-208 KDKDRDS
+208 RDK
-215 SPQESRGNYY
+215 
-225 KDKDKDKDRDRDSSP
+225 DSSP
-240 QEFRGNHFRDRDKDR
+240 QEFRGHHFRDRDKER

-383 AIVRTAEALGAQGMV
+383 AIIRTAEALGSQGMV

-447 AAGVGQSVETIKFSG
+447 AAGVGQSVETVKFSG

-473 GLSLLIQRSCDGLV
+473 GLSLLIQRGCDGLV
-487 SIPLRGKTPSLN
+487 SIPLRGHTPSLN

>member
-1 MRKFTRPNSSRSNSD
+1 MRKFTKPNSSRSNSD
-16 SKPFNSEGRRQ
+16 SKPFRSEGRRQ
-27 DSQPSSARFERKP
+27 DSKPSFPRFERKP

-45 GVDAPQKLKTF
+45 EVDAPQKRSSF
-56 APQSREMP
+56 SPQSREMP
-64 VRAIFKGRVDA
+64 VRAIFKRRVDS
-75 DSQPHIRRNNHF
+75 DSQPSIRRNNF
-87 KDRDSSLQESRGNYY
+87 KDRDGDGY
-102 QDRDRDSSQQESRGN
+102 
-117 YYQDRDRDS
+117 
-126 SPQPTRNNFRD
+126 
-137 RDSSPQPARNNFRD
+137 SSPQPARNNFRD
-151 RDSSPQPARNNFRDR
+151 RDRDGSPQPARNNFRDR
-166 DSSPQPARNNF
+166 DGSPQPARNNF
-177 RDRDNSPQP
+177 RDRDGSPQP
-186 ARNNFRDRDSSP
+186 ARNNFRDRDGSP
-198 QESRGNYYKD
+198 QESRGNFYKD
-208 KDKDRDS
+208 RDKNRDS
-215 SPQESRGNYY
+215 SP
-225 KDKDKDKDRDRDSSP
+225 P
-240 QEFRGNHFRDRDKDR
+240 EFRGNHFRDRDKDR
-255 DTRPVDSASNTVVQP
+255 DTRPVDTASNTVVQP
-270 DTDTDM
+270 DADTDDM

-287 ETNQVLNRIW
+287 ESDQVLNRIW

-346 SAYEYLDLSELIAKA
+346 SAYEYLDLSELIAQAKA
-361 KSACEDPVIVVA
+361 ACADPVIVVA

-416 GALESLPVARVV
+416 GALENLPVARVV

-447 AAGVGQSVETIKFSG
+447 AAGVGDSVETINFSG

-473 GLSLLIQRSCDGLV
+473 GLSLLIQRGCDGLV

>member
-1 MRKFTRPNSSRSNSD
+1 MRKFTKPNFSRSSRPNSD
-16 SKPFNSEGRRQ
+16 SKPFKSEGRRQ
-27 DSQPSSARFERKP
+27 DSPPSFPRFERKP
-40 RPDTR
+40 RPDSR
-45 GVDAPQKLKTF
+45 PGVDAPQKRSTF
-56 APQSREMP
+56 SPQSREMP
-64 VRAIFKGRVDA
+64 VRAIFKRRPDS
-75 DSQPHIRRNNHF
+75 DSQPSIRRNNPF
-87 KDRDSSLQESRGNYY
+87 KDRDGE
-102 QDRDRDSSQQESRGN
+102 RDG
-117 YYQDRDRDS
+117 Y
-126 SPQPTRNNFRD
+126 
-137 RDSSPQPARNNFRD
+137 SSPQPARNNFRD

-166 DSSPQPARNNF
+166 DSSPQESRGNFYKDRN
-177 RDRDNSPQP
+177 
-186 ARNNFRDRDSSP
+186 RDSSP
-198 QESRGNYYKD
+198 QESRGNFYKD
-208 KDKDRDS
+208 R
-215 SPQESRGNYY
+215 
-225 KDKDKDKDRDRDSSP
+225 DKDRDRDSSP

-270 DTDTDM
+270 DADSDM

-287 ETNQVLNRIW
+287 EANQVINRIW

-346 SAYEYLDLSELIAKA
+346 SAHEYLDLSQLIAKA
-361 KSACEDPVIVVA
+361 KSACADPVIVVA

-383 AIVRTAEALGAQGMV
+383 AIIRTAEALGTQGMV

-447 AAGVGQSVETIKFSG
+447 AAGVGDSVETIKFSG

-487 SIPLRGKTPSLN
+487 SIPLRGNTPSLN

-516 PKKFHVHGS
+516 PKKFHVHGDRNGG

>member
-16 SKPFNSEGRRQ
+16 SKPFKSEGRRQ

-64 VRAIFKGRVDA
+64 VRAIFKGRVDS

-87 KDRDSSLQESRGNYY
+87 KDRDSSPQESRGNYY
-102 QDRDRDSSQQESRGN
+102 QD
-117 YYQDRDRDS
+117 
-126 SPQPTRNNFRD
+126 RD

-166 DSSPQPARNNF
+166 DSSPQ
-177 RDRDNSPQP
+177 
-186 ARNNFRDRDSSP
+186 
-198 QESRGNYYKD
+198 ESRGNYYKD
-208 KDKDRDS
+208 KDK
-215 SPQESRGNYY
+215 N
-225 KDKDKDKDRDRDSSP
+225 RDSSP

-255 DTRPVDSASNTVVQP
+255 DTRPVESASNTVVQP

-383 AIVRTAEALGAQGMV
+383 AIVRTAEALGCQGMV

-473 GLSLLIQRSCDGLV
+473 GLSLLIQRACDGLV

>member
-1 MRKFTRPNSSRSNSD
+1 MRKFPKPNPQHSD
-16 SKPFNSEGRRQ
+16 SKPFKGDARRQ
-27 DSQPSSARFERKP
+27 DSKPYGRAERQS

-45 GVDAPQKLKTF
+45 PTTGPQKRSPF
-56 APQSREMP
+56 DPRSREMP
-64 VRAIFKGRVDA
+64 ERSGFKRSYDGENR
-75 DSQPHIRRNNHF
+75 SEYRGG
-87 KDRDSSLQESRGNYY
+87 DRPYK
-102 QDRDRDSSQQESRGN
+102 
-117 YYQDRDRDS
+117 DRDRDS
-126 SPQPTRNNFRD
+126 SPPAARGDRPYKDRDRDSSPPAARGDRYYRD
-137 RDSSPQPARNNFRD
+137 RDSSPQPAAENNYGRD
-151 RDSSPQPARNNFRDR
+151 RNRDK
-166 DSSPQPARNNF
+166 NW
-177 RDRDNSPQP
+177 
-186 ARNNFRDRDSSP
+186 
-198 QESRGNYYKD
+198 
-208 KDKDRDS
+208 
-215 SPQESRGNYY
+215 
-225 KDKDKDKDRDRDSSP
+225 DRDRD
-240 QEFRGNHFRDRDKDR
+240 RNRDRNKSR
-255 DTRPVDSASNTVVQP
+255 DSYPVENGSAVVVQP
-270 DTDTDM
+270 DEDTDM

-287 ETNQVLNRIW
+287 ETHQVLNRIW

-311 LTEAKANG
+311 LTEAKSNG

-332 ITRKANHQGVAAQV
+332 ITRKANHQGVAAQI

-361 KSACEDPVIVVA
+361 KAASEQPVILVA

-383 AIVRTAEALGAQGMV
+383 AIIRTAEALGTQGVV

-416 GALESLPVARVV
+416 GALENLPVARVV
-428 NLNRALEELKEAGF
+428 NLTRALEQLKEAGF

-447 AAGVGQSVETIKFSG
+447 AADASQSIDTVKFSG

-473 GLSLLIQRSCDGLV
+473 GLSLLIQRGCDALV
-487 SIPLRGKTPSLN
+487 SIPLRGNTPSLN